1 MRPAFASPALAFSV
15 VTLPELAMVWET
27 VRRSTAYSAAS
38 CAPRVVKAR
47 PDPAK
52 RIRGE
57 QRTRIRACTSE
68 ILYSWM
74 HPLDCCRGRPAKNA
88 KRPRTIT
95 TLTLGFLSHVMLHL
109 HVA

>member
-1 MRPAFASPALAFSV
+1 MGPPFASPALAFSV
-15 VTLPELAMVWET
+15 VTLPELAMSWVK
-27 VRRSTAYSAAS
+27 VKRLPAYSAAS

-68 ILYSWM
+68 IFYSWM
-74 HPLDCCRGRPAKNA
+74 HPLDCRARASSKNRKDA
-88 KRPRTIT
+88 RDP
-95 TLTLGFLSHVMLHL
+95 
-109 HVA
+109 